1 MPGLSLRSVAA
12 STSLSQN
19 LWSWKGTWVGYV
31 TILAWEKKGSLNSK
45 IIHYSR
51 SEEDVRNFLV
61 LQNFKKHCLLS
72 GREPVI
78 LPFLR
83 AWVPYFRMVY
93 LKTTSFLLV
102 SWIYF
107 LIYYRKSFWSPER
120 FNISSLQRLICIFP
134 FPYTHAIWKIIKI
147 SFNKQK

>member
-1 MPGLSLRSVAA
+1 MPGLSLRSLAA
-12 STSLSQN
+12 STSLCQN
-19 LWSWKGTWVGYV
+19 LWSWKGTRVGYV
-31 TILAWEKKGSLNSK
+31 TILTWEKKGSLNSK
-45 IIHYSR
+45 IIHCSR

-61 LQNFKKHCLLS
+61 LQNFKKHCPLW

-78 LPFLR
+78 LPFLC

-93 LKTTSFLLV
+93 LKTTSFSLV

-107 LIYYRKSFWSPER
+107 LIYYRKNFWTPER

-134 FPYTHAIWKIIKI
+134 LSILTRNLKN
-147 SFNKQK
+147 NKNKF